1 MNENKAANKEETNI
15 IKSPSHRF
23 SKMHWPVTQFPPPP
37 PLHPPKHRRV
47 AESES
52 EEGRGG
58 GRKVKVQTFEE
69 TFESYCQ
76 CRLLTL
82 FDSVNL
88 TEIFTSLGGRRRVAE
103 DGVVVAVVVGGGG
116 GGYLGVISHAG
127 ALKHQ
132 NSPLQHLMNRLCL
145 SKLNP
150 PLCKVVGEGGE
161 RGRKKKALI
170 KYVNSFK
177 GKNPSESD
185 WGLSSSQSQDAVN
198 CKAS

>member
-1 MNENKAANKEETNI
+1 M
-15 IKSPSHRF
+15 
-23 SKMHWPVTQFPPPP
+23 
-37 PLHPPKHRRV
+37 

-103 DGVVVAVVVGGGG
+103 DGGVVAVVVGG

-150 PLCKVVGEGGE
+150 PLCKVVGGRGG
-161 RGRKKKALI
+161 GKKGFNQI
-170 KYVNSFK
+170 
-177 GKNPSESD
+177 
-185 WGLSSSQSQDAVN
+185 
-198 CKAS
+198 CKQF